1 MLTNSVAKYIVNCEI
16 EYKDV
21 EINVN
26 QPQLETGI
34 RTIISNTI
42 DKFSIFIHTDDGNIA
57 INAYEPRK
65 AASLVKLP
73 ILIEAFRQLE
83 SDLFRADTLVYIE
96 RDMKVGGAGVINY
109 LTSSNVYSYK
119 NLMELMI
126 IISDNTAANI
136 VLDKV
141 KMDHVNILAKHLK
154 CEHTTIQRKFMDSV
168 SQSAGFEN
176 YTSAYD
182 MYHFLTVIANHGK
195 TINNS
200 SRSQILEILSNQQL
214 EGKLASYLPFDS
226 DIKLYHKSGELN
238 GVEHDAAI
246 FEYQNKRLEAVVMSE
261 GWENNGIGNRHIADI
276 GKLLIDYITSDY
288 EEEY

>member
-1 MLTNSVAKYIVNCEI
+1 MLTNGVAKYSVNCEI

-21 EINVN
+21 EANVN
-26 QPQLETGI
+26 HAQLEADI
-34 RTIISNTI
+34 RTIISKTI
-42 DKFSIFIHTDDGNIA
+42 DKFSIFIRTDDGTIA

-83 SDLFRADTLVYIE
+83 ADQFRADTLVYIE
-96 RDMKVGGAGVINY
+96 QDMKVGGAGVINY

-136 VLDKV
+136 ILDKV
-141 KMDHVNILAKHLK
+141 EMNQVNVLAKHLK
-154 CEHTTIQRKFMDSV
+154 CENTLIQRNFMDTV

-176 YTSAYD
+176 YTSASD
-182 MYHFLTVIANHGK
+182 MCHFLTIIVNRGK
-195 TINNS
+195 TINDN

-226 DIKLYHKSGELN
+226 DVKLYHKSGELN
-238 GVEHDAAI
+238 GIEHDAAI
-246 FEYQNKRLEAVVMSE
+246 FQYQNRRVEAVVMSE
-261 GWENNGIGNRHIADI
+261 GLENNGIGKRHIADI
-276 GKLLIDYITSDY
+276 GKLLIDYITSKY
-288 EEEY
+288 EEE